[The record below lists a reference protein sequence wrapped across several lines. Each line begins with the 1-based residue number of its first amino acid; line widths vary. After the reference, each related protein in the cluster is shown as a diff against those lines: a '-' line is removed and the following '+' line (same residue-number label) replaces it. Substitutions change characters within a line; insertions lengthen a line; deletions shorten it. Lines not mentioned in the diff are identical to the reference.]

1 MSPLEFC
8 RCGSSFFKSRLTRRS
23 GLFERAV
30 ENSSVA
36 PIRSFADRKP
46 TQSCRSKREKAKT
59 SWGSFG
65 GFVWKASEVANPEHK
80 ILRLKPTARNP
91 RAYKIESQGS
101 KPNLN
106 PRPKALRLNPEF
118 KIRAGHDSQV
128 AVALA
133 RFARD
138 M

>member
-1 MSPLEFC
+1 M
-8 RCGSSFFKSRLTRRS
+8 
-23 GLFERAV
+23 
-30 ENSSVA
+30 
-36 PIRSFADRKP
+36 
-46 TQSCRSKREKAKT
+46 
-59 SWGSFG
+59 
-65 GFVWKASEVANPEHK
+65 WKASEVANPEHK

-138 M
+138 MSVVGRGQLPLLESLLWPPQQSEPGIMRDPAD